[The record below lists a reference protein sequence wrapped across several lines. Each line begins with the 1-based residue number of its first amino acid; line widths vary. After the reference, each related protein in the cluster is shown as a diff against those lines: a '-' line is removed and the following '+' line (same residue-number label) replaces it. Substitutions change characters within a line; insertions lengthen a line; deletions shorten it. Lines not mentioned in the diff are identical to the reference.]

1 MENITV
7 TPSDFSII
15 VATPHDLY
23 FCSEVEV
30 QLHNFRK
37 FNMSQYMQILVYET
51 EDVSWREYWDKL
63 AQRYAEV
70 SFFFYSIPGLKNLLT
85 IYPQV
90 CRPSMLRV
98 HYQRFPEMKDKVIWY
113 IDSDVLLT
121 KPIDFTP
128 WLKDDICYLSST
140 PYIGAD
146 YFASK
151 RNDVWPFKLE
161 LYDQRDI
168 LKELCDIVGIDKQ
181 VVIDNNTNTG
191 GCQYLLKGIDSS
203 FWEDVEKNCVELRF
217 KALNLNAEFFP
228 SENKGLQSWAI
239 GDMCGLLWNLW
250 KRNIEV
256 RCPSEFDFSWASS
269 PIEKYDQC
277 SIFHNAGISG
287 IYQEM
292 DGKKHR
298 MFHKGDIRF
307 RTSVMT
313 FFDITE
319 WGEITTDYCTYKYV
333 EAIKEVEDPICITK
347 SIKY

>member
-1 MENITV
+1 
-7 TPSDFSII
+7 
-15 VATPHDLY
+15 
-23 FCSEVEV
+23 
-30 QLHNFRK
+30 
-37 FNMSQYMQILVYET
+37 MSQYMQILVYET

-191 GCQYLLKGIDSS
+191 GCQYLLKGI
-203 FWEDVEKNCVELRF
+203 
-217 KALNLNAEFFP
+217 
-228 SENKGLQSWAI
+228 
-239 GDMCGLLWNLW
+239 
-250 KRNIEV
+250 EV
-256 RCPSEFDFSWASS
+256 S
-269 PIEKYDQC
+269 
-277 SIFHNAGISG
+277 
-287 IYQEM
+287 
-292 DGKKHR
+292 
-298 MFHKGDIRF
+298 
-307 RTSVMT
+307 
-313 FFDITE
+313 
-319 WGEITTDYCTYKYV
+319 
-333 EAIKEVEDPICITK
+333 
-347 SIKY
+347 